1 MIIFIDFLDDWGV
14 LEEKIKVGFLLFLLK
29 KKYLVKI
36 SDD

>member
-14 LEEKIKVGFLLFLLK
+14 LEEKIKVVFLLFLLK